1 MSLNAVPSAQAL
13 DDPNAILIW
22 VGAHLALVAFLYAW
36 LTVERFFN
44 ATGGRASY
52 SGLELPGGDHGR
64 AARIA
69 ANLNNQFQAP
79 VFFHILALG
88 LWLSGFATP
97 VDVWLAGLFFFG
109 RVLHTL
115 VQTLTGNVLLR
126 GAVFSINFIA
136 LSLMWILFFI
146 RAAQI

>member
-1 MSLNAVPSAQAL
+1 MA
-13 DDPNAILIW
+13 
-22 VGAHLALVAFLYAW
+22 AHLALVLLLYVW
-36 LTVERFFN
+36 LTAERFFN
-44 ATGGRASY
+44 ALGGRAAY

-79 VFFHILALG
+79 VFFHLLALV
-88 LWLSGFATP
+88 LVFAGEVQTLDLLCAW
-97 VDVWLAGLFFFG
+97 VFVVG

-126 GAVFSINFIA
+126 GAVFSISFTA
-136 LSLMWILFFI
+136 LSVMWISFLVQ
-146 RAAQI
+146 RLAVTAHMG